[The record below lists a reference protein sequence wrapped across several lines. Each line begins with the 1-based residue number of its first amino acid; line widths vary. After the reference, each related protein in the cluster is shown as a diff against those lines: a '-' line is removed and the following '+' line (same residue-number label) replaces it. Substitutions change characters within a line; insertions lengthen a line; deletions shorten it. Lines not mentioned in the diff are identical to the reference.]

1 MRQALGLARRGL
13 GQTWP
18 NPSVGCVL
26 VRDALPIARGW
37 TQPGGRPHA
46 EAEALAR
53 AGDGARGATAYVT
66 LEPCAHHGKTPPCAD
81 ALVAAGIARCVVAIE
96 DPDPRVAGGG
106 LAKLRAAGIDV
117 VAGVLAEEARAIAA
131 PFLTRLEKGRPLVT
145 VKLAVT
151 LDGRIAAAGG
161 DSQWI
166 TGPLARQRAHL
177 LRAEHD
183 ATMVAAGTALADN
196 PLLNVRLPG
205 FAPPQRVRVVVD
217 GRLRPKPDSQLARTA
232 RQAPF
237 WLLTRPDASAE
248 ARAALTAMGVEVIDV
263 EPEADVHVNLSAALA
278 ELGRRGLTSVLVEGG
293 GSMAAA
299 LLAGNLV
306 DRLAIFTAPAVL
318 GGDAVAA
325 FGPLGLDK
333 VANMRRWRLTGSW
346 PLSDDRLDIFEVRV

>member
-26 VRDALPIARGW
+26 VRDGLVVARGW

-53 AGDGARGATAYVT
+53 AGTAARGATAYVT
-66 LEPCAHHGKTPPCAD
+66 LEPCAHHGRTPPCAD
-81 ALVAAGIARCVVAIE
+81 ALIAAGIIRCVVAIG
-96 DPDPRVAGGG
+96 DPDPRVAGSG
-106 LAKLRAAGIDV
+106 LAKLREGGIAV
-117 VAGVLAEEARAIAA
+117 TVGVLAEEARALTA

-161 DSQWI
+161 DSRWI

-183 ATMVAAGTALADN
+183 ATMVAAGTALTDN
-196 PLLNVRLPG
+196 PLLDVRLPG
-205 FAPPQRVRVVVD
+205 FSAPPRVRIVVD
-217 GRLRPKPDSQLARTA
+217 GRLRPSPDSQLARTA
-232 RQAPF
+232 RGTPF
-237 WLLTRPDASAE
+237 WVLTRPDAPAA
-248 ARAALTAMGVEVIDV
+248 ARAALEGTGTLVIDV
-263 EPEADVHVNLSAALA
+263 APEADVHVNLAAALA

-293 GSMAAA
+293 GSLAAA
-299 LLAGNLV
+299 LLAGGLV

-325 FGPLGLDK
+325 FGPLGLAK
-333 VANMRRWRLTGSW
+333 VADMGRWRLTASW
-346 PLSDDRLDIFEVRV
+346 SLADDRLDIFEARV